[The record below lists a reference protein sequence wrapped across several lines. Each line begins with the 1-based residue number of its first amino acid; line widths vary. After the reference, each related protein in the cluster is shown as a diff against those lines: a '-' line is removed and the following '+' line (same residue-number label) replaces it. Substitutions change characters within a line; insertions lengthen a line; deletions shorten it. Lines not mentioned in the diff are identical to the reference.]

1 MQRRFALAVLWSLTM
16 CSGCWS
22 SVIDEATASHVDPG
36 GKVSAALTG
45 GQMRTTAAVARAKSE
60 PMTIEGASTELT
72 FSLTAADSLGG
83 TAISDLKNAGDSS
96 QLNIRPGGRNQ
107 LQIHLDGGGCVATQ
121 GIVHLSLDAEK
132 NLAGDFDAD
141 GTISDNTNSC
151 HMSGTLANV
160 PADR

>member
-1 MQRRFALAVLWSLTM
+1 MRKLFALAIFAPALV
-16 CSGCWS
+16 CGCWD
-22 SVIDEATASHVDPG
+22 SVIDEATAPHVDPG

-45 GQMRTTAAVARAKSE
+45 GQMRTTPAVARAKSE
-60 PMTIEGASTELT
+60 PMTIEGTSMELT

-83 TAISDLKNAGDSS
+83 TAISDLKNPGDAS
-96 QLNIRPGGRNQ
+96 QLTLRPGGRNQ

-121 GIVHLSLDAEK
+121 GIVHLSLDAQK

-141 GTISDNTNSC
+141 GTISGGTNSC
-151 HMSGTLANV
+151 HMTGTLADV

>member
-1 MQRRFALAVLWSLTM
+1 MRSRFSLVLLGCGALLG
-16 CSGCWS
+16 GCWS
-22 SVIDEATASHVDPG
+22 SVLDEATAPHTDPG

-45 GQMRTTAAVARAKSE
+45 GQPRTTPAVAHAKSE
-60 PMTIEGASTELT
+60 PLTIEGTSMQLT

-83 TAISDLKNAGDSS
+83 TALGDLKDAGNTT
-96 QLNIRPGGRNQ
+96 QITIRPGGRNQ

-121 GIVHLSLDAEK
+121 GLVHLSLDAQK

-141 GTISDNTNSC
+141 GTISGGTDSC
-151 HMSGTLANV
+151 HMTGTLADV